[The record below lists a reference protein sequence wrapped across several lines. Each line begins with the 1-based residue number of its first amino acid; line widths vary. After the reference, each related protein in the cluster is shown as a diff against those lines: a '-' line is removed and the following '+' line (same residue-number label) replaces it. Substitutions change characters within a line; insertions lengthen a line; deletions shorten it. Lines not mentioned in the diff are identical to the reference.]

1 MTHLSEAQLD
11 LIADALVE
19 PGYLVID
26 NLLPEKLICE
36 LLESVN
42 EVNLNRFSLA
52 GVGRSNDFK
61 LQENIR
67 SDRTQWIEPSTAT
80 HKTFLA
86 SMESLRVGINR
97 RLFMGLL
104 DYESHFAHYSVGA
117 FYKKHLDSFREQ
129 SEPMQQISMRR
140 RLSTVLYLNRDWQ
153 KNSGGELVIYENN
166 GEKMLTSLL
175 ACFGRFVIFLSE
187 TFPHEV
193 LPATRERNSIAG
205 WFRTNEGLIR

>member
-52 GVGRSNDFK
+52 GVGRSN
-61 LQENIR
+61 N
-67 SDRTQWIEPSTAT
+67 
-80 HKTFLA
+80 KTFLA

-153 KNSGGELVIYENN
+153 KDSGGELVIYENN

-175 ACFGRFVIFLSE
+175 PCFGRFVIFLSE